1 MTVEPARLFRH
12 KLPFSFRSVGAF
24 RVSSEYEYGIGLLSP
39 DKDFQQGALIRFV
52 CAPSRWRG
60 EPPREP
66 AGVQGE
72 LAVVTG
78 GPYPDSH
85 HWGGIFDVVLCK
97 ENKSFQYWGDFME
110 AVA

>member
-1 MTVEPARLFRH
+1 M
-12 KLPFSFRSVGAF
+12 
-24 RVSSEYEYGIGLLSP
+24 SEEYGYGTGLLSP
-39 DKDFQQGALIRFV
+39 DKDFPQGALIRFV
-52 CAPSRWRG
+52 CAPPRWRG
-60 EPPREP
+60 EAPREP
-66 AGVQGE
+66 NPQVKGE

-85 HWGGIFDVVLCK
+85 CWGGIFDVVLCK